1 MKTFDRKEWAK
12 PAEKFKAL
20 GHPVRLWIA
29 QQLVD
34 GEKCVHEFVEQVNV
48 DFSTVSQHLSA
59 LKAADIV
66 ETDKRGK
73 EVFYRL
79 KCDCVRKLLEC
90 VSAKM
95 SAVNHESLNE

>member
-1 MKTFDRKEWAK
+1 MENFVKTEWEA
-12 PAEKFKAL
+12 PAMRFKAL

-29 QQLVD
+29 QQLTD
-34 GEKCVHEFVEQVNV
+34 GEKCVHEFVDRLDI

-59 LKAADIV
+59 LRSAGVV

-79 KCDCVRKLLEC
+79 KCSCVRKFLKC
-90 VSAKM
+90 VAENKRRKT
-95 SAVNHESLNE
+95 